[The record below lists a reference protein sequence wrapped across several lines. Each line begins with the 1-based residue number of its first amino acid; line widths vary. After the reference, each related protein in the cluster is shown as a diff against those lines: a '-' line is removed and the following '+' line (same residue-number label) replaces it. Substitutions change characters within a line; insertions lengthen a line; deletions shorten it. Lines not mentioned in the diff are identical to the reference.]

1 MGKCKKLLNLPQGK
15 RKLVVSVLNR
25 LRNKELLAVSGQ
37 EIVVLAAEVKKL
49 GKLIVFTV
57 ELISQNCFSF
67 FVKSFMWFIF
77 VQ

>member
-1 MGKCKKLLNLPQGK
+1 MGKCKKLLNPPQGK

-49 GKLIVFTV
+49 EKLIVFTV
-57 ELISQNCFSF
+57 E
-67 FVKSFMWFIF
+67 
-77 VQ
+77 